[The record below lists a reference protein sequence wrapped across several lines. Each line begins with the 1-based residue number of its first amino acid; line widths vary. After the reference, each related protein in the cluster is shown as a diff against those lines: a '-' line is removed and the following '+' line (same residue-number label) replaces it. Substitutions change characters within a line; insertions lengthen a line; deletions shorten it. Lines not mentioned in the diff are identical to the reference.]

1 MPEDGVPNTRPRTV
15 GELISRTP
23 LPVAGIFLG
32 LVLCV
37 IGSLAPWATSP
48 INAAAGIDG
57 DGKITIGIAIL
68 ALILL
73 VVRDSAPTLATLSLI
88 LLGFGIFEA
97 IHIHDKVSQVT
108 LFGQQ
113 VDHVGWG
120 VYLIIAG
127 GVLAFLGSWQAAR
140 TATPTRAAWRRNR
153 T

>member
-1 MPEDGVPNTRPRTV
+1 MPEDGAPNARPRTV
-15 GELISRTP
+15 GELVSRTT
-23 LPVAGIFLG
+23 LPAAAIFLG
-32 LVLCV
+32 LVLCI

-48 INAAAGIDG
+48 INSAAGIDG

-88 LLGFGIFEA
+88 LIGFGVFEA

-140 TATPTRAAWRRNR
+140 TATSTRAAWRRNK

>member
-1 MPEDGVPNTRPRTV
+1 MPEEGAPNARPRTV
-15 GELISRTP
+15 GELISRRTP
-23 LPVAGIFLG
+23 SAAGIFLG
-32 LVLCV
+32 LVVCV

-48 INAAAGIDG
+48 INSAAGIDG

-88 LLGFGIFEA
+88 LVGFGVFEA
-97 IHIHDKVSQVT
+97 IHIHDEVSQVT

-120 VYLIIAG
+120 VYLLIAG

-140 TATPTRAAWRRNR
+140 TANSTGAARRGGGQ
-153 T
+153 